1 MSAGGAAPPPPPLP
15 RRRGPGLLLGA
26 ALIAAA
32 ASGAWA
38 AGRGAPQRDE
48 PGVNPHPVRLIRPA
62 ARPLSEMARIG
73 RDLFFDPRLSRS
85 GAQSCASCHSPAH
98 AYGPP
103 DGRSVQRGG
112 PGGRDAGTR
121 AVPSLRYA
129 DRVPPF
135 GIGPD
140 EVVEGGTARP
150 RSPVRAAARPRKL
163 AGTAAGAAA
172 MVPRGGLFWDGRAG
186 TLQRQA
192 MGPLFNPVEMANRD
206 TAAVADRLRRA
217 YGARLAALVGR
228 AAVANPRQLVDEALY
243 AVARF
248 EVEDPSFHPYSS
260 KYDAYLGG
268 RARLTAEEARGLAAF
283 DDPAR
288 GNCAGCHPD
297 RPAADGSPPLFTDFQ
312 YEALG
317 VPRNAALRANRD
329 PARYDLGLCG
339 SQRTDLARE
348 GAYCGMFRTPSL
360 RNVATRRV
368 FFHNGVYHRL
378 AEVLDFYAL
387 RDARPGAVYPRGPDG
402 RVDRFDD
409 LPAKYRG
416 NVDVT
421 DPPFGR
427 PAGAP
432 SPLSEQDRRDIIAFL
447 GTLTDGWR
455 EPR

>member
-1 MSAGGAAPPPPPLP
+1 VSAGGATSPPLP
-15 RRRGPGLLLGA
+15 GRRRAALLLGA

-32 ASGAWA
+32 ATGAWA
-38 AGRGAPQRDE
+38 AGRGGPQPQE
-48 PGVNPHPVRLIRPA
+48 PGVNPHPARLVRPA

-73 RDLFFDPRLSRS
+73 RDLFFDPGLSRS
-85 GAQSCASCHSPAH
+85 GTQSCASCHSPAH

-112 PGGRDAGTR
+112 PGGREAGTR

-140 EVVEGGTARP
+140 EAVEGG
-150 RSPVRAAARPRKL
+150 AARAHPPTPATRRPVKL
-163 AGTAAGAAA
+163 AGTAAGAAP

-186 TLQRQA
+186 TLQSQA
-192 MGPLFNPVEMANRD
+192 MGPLFNPMEMANRD
-206 TAAVADRLRRA
+206 TAAVAARIRRA

-228 AAVANPRQLVDEALY
+228 AAVENQRQVVDEAMY
-243 AVARF
+243 AVVRF

-260 KYDAYLGG
+260 KYDAYLEG

-329 PARYDLGLCG
+329 PAHYDLGLCG
-339 SQRTDLARE
+339 PQRTDLAADR
-348 GAYCGMFRTPSL
+348 GYCGMFRTPSL

-368 FFHNGVYHRL
+368 FFHNGVYHRPMD
-378 AEVLDFYAL
+378 VLDFYAL
-387 RDARPGAVYPRGPDG
+387 RDVRPGAIYPRAPDG
-402 RVDRFDD
+402 RVERFDD
-409 LPAKYRG
+409 LPAADRG

-427 PAGAP
+427 RAGAP
-432 SPLSEQDRRDIIAFL
+432 SLLSERDRRDIIAFL
-447 GTLTDGWR
+447 ETLTDGWR
-455 EPR
+455 APR